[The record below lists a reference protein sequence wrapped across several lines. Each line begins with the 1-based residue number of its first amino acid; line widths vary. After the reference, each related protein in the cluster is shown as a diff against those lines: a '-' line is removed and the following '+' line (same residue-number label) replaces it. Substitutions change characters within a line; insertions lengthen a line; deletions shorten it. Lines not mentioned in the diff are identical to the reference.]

1 MRAISLL
8 RPKEVE
14 IINLPEPE
22 YGPEEVLV
30 QVNYVGLCGSDLNA
44 YRGLSPMV
52 TYPRIPGHEI
62 SGVVIA
68 KGAQVPSGLSL
79 GARVTISPYTECG
92 TCPAC
97 RIGRTNCCQFNQT
110 MGVQREGALTEQ
122 IVVHH
127 SKVFASEKLTAEEM
141 ALVEPI
147 SVGYHAANRGRI
159 SETDTVLVL
168 GCGTIGLGAVAAAA
182 RKGATVIGL
191 DVDDVKLELA
201 RKLGAQHTINSTQE
215 EAAAVIADFTKKEG
229 VNVAIEAVGLP
240 ATYRLAVEAVA
251 FAGRVVCI
259 GYAKEEVSFATR
271 LFVSKELDI
280 LGARNALHVFPSVI
294 RMLEDRQRPFTDLIT
309 RVAPFAEIKQT
320 FDDWSADPGKFSKI
334 LVQVA

>member
-1 MRAISLL
+1 MRAISLS
-8 RPKEVE
+8 RPEQIE
-14 IINLPEPE
+14 IVDLPEPE
-22 YGPEEVLV
+22 LGPEEVLV
-30 QVNYVGLCGSDLNA
+30 AVHFVGLCGSDLNA

-52 TYPRIPGHEI
+52 SYPRIPGHEV
-62 SGVVIA
+62 SGVVIG
-68 KGAQVPSGLSL
+68 KGAHVPVTIEL

-97 RIGRTNCCQFNQT
+97 RIGRSNCCQFNQT
-110 MGVQREGALTEQ
+110 LGVQRDGALTER
-122 IVVHH
+122 IAIHH
-127 SKVFASEKLTAEEM
+127 SKVFTSAKLSAEEM

-159 SETDTVLVL
+159 GETDCVLVL

-182 RKGATVIGL
+182 RKGATVIGV
-191 DVDDVKLELA
+191 DVDDAKLELA
-201 RKLGAQHTINSTQE
+201 CKLGAHHTINSTRE
-215 EAAAVIADFTKKEG
+215 DAAASIADLTNKEG

-240 ATYRLAVEAVA
+240 ATYRMVVESVA

-259 GYAKEEVSFATR
+259 GYAKEEVSFPTR

-294 RMLEDRQRPFTDLIT
+294 RMLEERQRPFTDLIT
-309 RVAPFAEIKQT
+309 KVTPFADTAQAFEE
-320 FDDWSADPGKFSKI
+320 WNAAPSKFTKI
-334 LVQVA
+334 LVHVA